1 MRFFD
6 RLKFHTK
13 LNLVIFSLIVLMG
26 VATAVLVSR
35 VATESWLE
43 ESRQR
48 GMSMTRNLAARAVDP
63 MLAMDL
69 LRLKNL
75 AVEIAQLSD
84 YINYAFI
91 QDRQGDVLVHTFR
104 GGFPVELKDVNAV
117 VPGPNGPVVNVRLLD
132 TGDRLVYDY
141 AAPVRIGGDS
151 LGTVRLGVS
160 RAQVQRALN
169 RVLYTIFA
177 ITGAAALLASL
188 LGSFF
193 ARNVARRINLL
204 RESAEEVVRGNLDI
218 QTAPPIR
225 RNCWEV
231 MDCDLRQC
239 PAWGDERRRCWYQ
252 VGTLCPSCVDTELPN
267 KLQSCRD
274 CKVYQ
279 DNAADEIQSLAET
292 FDVMALALK
301 SHIGELQAAQQD
313 ILRQQQLMQTILD
326 VTPDMVALQ
335 DKDLAYK
342 AVNKAFCAFFGL
354 DESQVVGRTDFDLFP
369 EHNADAAYHED
380 RQILMSGRPMS
391 KQALMGKGETRRWF
405 HILKVPVRD
414 EQDRFIGLLLTARDI
429 TVIKQYQERLIQ
441 SQKMEDLGRL
451 AGGVAHEINTPLG
464 IILGYAQ
471 LLLEDAPGGGQ
482 LANDLGTIEKQAKVC
497 RRIVS
502 DLLGF
507 SRHIDSARQQMDLN
521 ESIAEVVSVVE
532 HIFKQE
538 RVTVLTELD
547 DSVPPIIG
555 DKEKLKQVWLNLL
568 NNAFDAMGR
577 DGAILVRTKLCSH
590 RKRVVVSVAD
600 TGSGI
605 STEDMR
611 RIFDPFFTTKPVGKG
626 TGLGLSIS
634 FGIVGDHGGKISAM
648 SPAPME
654 YMQAMAAD
662 GADGGHGT
670 GSSPGTVFFIELP
683 LTEEG
688 LPEEECPEIAAL
700 KQDSQDEGGG
710 VWQR

>member
-1 MRFFD
+1 MRYFN

-13 LNLVIFSLIVLMG
+13 LNLVIFSIIVLMG

-35 VATESWLE
+35 VATQSWLE

-48 GMSMTRNLAARAVDP
+48 GESMARNLAARAVDP

-75 AVEIAQLSD
+75 ATGVAQLSD

-91 QDRQGDVLVHTFR
+91 QDRQGDVLVHTFK

-117 VPGPNGPVVNVRLLD
+117 AQGPDGPKVSVRLLD
-132 TGDRLVYDY
+132 TGSRLVYDY
-141 AAPVRIGGDS
+141 AAPVSIGGDT

-160 RAQVQRALN
+160 RAQVELALN

-177 ITGAAALLASL
+177 ITGAVALLASL

-193 ARNVARRINLL
+193 ARNVARRINIL

-218 QTAPPIR
+218 QTAPPLR

-231 MDCDLRQC
+231 MDCDLTQC

-252 VGTLCPSCVDTELPN
+252 AGTLCPSCRDTELPR
-267 KLQSCRD
+267 KLESCRD

-279 DNAADEIQSLAET
+279 ANAADEIQSLAET

-301 SHIGELQAAQQD
+301 THIGELKNAQQD

-326 VTPDMVALQ
+326 VTPDMVSLQ
-335 DKDLAYK
+335 DKDLVYR
-342 AVNKAFCAFFGL
+342 AVNKAFCAFFAM
-354 DESQVVGRTDFDLFP
+354 DESDVVGRTDFDIFP
-369 EHNADAAYHED
+369 EAAADMAFHED
-380 RQILMSGRPMS
+380 RQILMSGMHMS
-391 KQALMGKGETRRWF
+391 KQSLMGKGDARRWF

-414 EQDRFIGLLLTARDI
+414 EQGRIIGLLLTARDI

-471 LLLEDAPGGGQ
+471 LLLEDAPGDSQ
-482 LANDLGTIEKQAKVC
+482 LAKDLAIIEKQSKVC

-507 SRHIDSARQQMDLN
+507 SRHIDSARRQMDLN
-521 ESIAEVVSVVE
+521 ESVSEVVSVVE

-538 RVTVLTELD
+538 RVAVLTELD
-547 DSVPPIIG
+547 PGVPPIEG

-568 NNAFDAMGR
+568 NNAFDAMGH

-605 STEDMR
+605 TREDLG

-654 YMQAMAAD
+654 YMQAMAATGGD
-662 GADGGHGT
+662 GHR
-670 GSSPGTVFFIELP
+670 GSGDSPGTVFFVELP

-700 KQDSQDEGGG
+700 KQDMEEEGGG
-710 VWQR
+710 IWQK